1 MAMVAITSCRNLM
14 ANIGIV
20 SLGSMG
26 TSLAYSL
33 SMSGHNLFW
42 ASDGR
47 SEKTKMNETL
57 LRNNNILVSDVGNIS
72 ELSKKCEFIF
82 CVGRVNIAEE
92 TVANL
97 KDANYSGILVD
108 CNTLWDEV
116 EENRYYELLNDS
128 QIQYVDSSLRGYPV
142 KIGSPSDGLKR
153 VMLLSGQKSNT
164 VADLFSDGIWKTVIS
179 ENKVKSYNRWIAANA
194 PDMDL

>member
-57 LRNNNILVSDVGNIS
+57 LANSDILVCDVGNIS

-92 TVANL
+92 TVTNL

-128 QIQYVDSSLRGYPV
+128 QIQYVDSALRGYPV